1 VSGSDAPSLP
11 DRATRELAQREFERP
26 LAVEAGAGTGKTALL
41 VARAAAWCLGPG
53 WAKHEGRGL
62 PPSEVARAVL
72 DRVVAIT
79 FTEAA
84 AAEMATKV
92 AAGLSEVA
100 GGGTPLGWLPDP
112 GELPADRASLELR
125 ARALADEIHRL
136 RVHTI
141 HAFCQRLLREAPLEA
156 GVHPR
161 FEVDGDGSRVEEVV
175 AEVVEEKL
183 RTGEA
188 GGSAD
193 WQRLAAE
200 GRGPAA
206 VVTAA
211 VEGIRAGLLA
221 EDIASDPVR
230 ADVAR
235 EWGDRLRAAVGRF
248 RSVEAGRL
256 RGLGGR
262 VKVAVRTMEAVDA
275 LAAALDRDVLEGEGF
290 DALARLCAPV
300 GDTEWA
306 RLQAWGDGT
315 FGVTEA
321 KAVGE
326 GFSAVRDAAAELV
339 EVLAALRPVRV
350 AELSAARRVLGSVL
364 AEVRSRLRR
373 RGILTYDDLL
383 TGAAGLLDS
392 SPGVRREVRAG
403 IDQLMVDEFQDTD
416 RVQCRLVE
424 LLALDDGSG
433 PRPGLFVVGDPKQSI
448 YGWRRADLAAYHDFM
463 DLLRQ
468 RGGSCE
474 PLVANFRSHQPI
486 LDEVGRVVAPLMTF
500 EHGLQ
505 PAYKELEATAERI
518 DSPGFDAPPWTA
530 VEHWVCWLASSDSQI
545 PTKPSRGHRAEQE
558 LEAEAV
564 AADILRLHEQA
575 GVAWGDIA
583 ILLRSTTEQA
593 VLLEAMQRRG
603 VPFDVA
609 RERAYYR
616 QREVVDAVGLVRCV
630 LEPEDTLALL
640 TLLRSDMVG
649 VPDGVLA
656 PLWDAGFAARM
667 AALDGG
673 DDTAVERAV
682 ACVDGVARGAGH
694 GAPGT
699 DDVPHWRDAL
709 VLAVGAV
716 DRLRRVERSES
727 PDRFVT
733 RLRDLLQ
740 PEVTAT
746 ARYLGDVRR
755 ARLERFFAELEQVL
769 ERHGASPAAVARF
782 LRRAVEEGRES
793 QLPPEPESDTDA
805 VQVMTIH
812 QAKGLDFAHVY
823 LVQTHRDSGG
833 WGGGPV
839 VEVLERTGGQREYAL
854 FGWPTPGMAAARD
867 ARRRREAAE
876 RVRLLYVALTRA
888 KHRLVISGAWNR
900 IGGASP
906 VLGASSFQELVAHRG
921 SEEALDAQATDR
933 VSRRSDADADHV
945 QWVFPAL
952 WDTPMEAVAPEH
964 REGDDQSALES
975 LAADVAALAGARS
988 TAEARSARAMGGR
1001 MSDEAHR
1008 VLDTADAEE
1017 ERGGAEPASR
1027 SVAAEVG
1034 TLVHAVF
1041 ETLDLGSPLAPQL
1054 VAHAR
1059 RLADHPDGTVDDDRR
1074 RSITERVQR
1083 LLTALSD
1090 STCLRRMESIAAG
1103 VVAREL
1109 PVMVPAGEESDA
1121 VAFLAGAVDLVY
1133 RDPDGGLVVAD
1144 YKTDA
1149 VADEAALAARVE
1161 VYRPQLAAYAGALT
1175 AAFGLDAPPRRE
1187 LWFLAADRI
1196 VCLD

>member
-1 VSGSDAPSLP
+1 MSEPTARPLP
-11 DRATRELAQREFERP
+11 DLATRELAQREFVRP

-53 WAKHEGRGL
+53 WARHEDGEST
-62 PPSEVARAVL
+62 PPEVARTVL

-92 AAGLSEVA
+92 AAGLAEVA

-112 GELPADRASLELR
+112 DEIPSDRHAIELR

-161 FEVDGDGSRVEEVV
+161 FDVDGDGSRVEETV
-175 AEVVEEKL
+175 AEVVEEML
-183 RTGEA
+183 RTGVA
-188 GGSAD
+188 GASED
-193 WQRLAAE
+193 WRRLAAA

-206 VVTAA
+206 VVTAV
-211 VEGIRAGLLA
+211 VEAIRVGLRA
-221 EDIASDPVR
+221 EDLERDPVHPE
-230 ADVAR
+230 AAAA
-235 EWGDRLRAAVGRF
+235 WAGRLREAVAEF
-248 RSVEAGRL
+248 RSVEGGRL

-262 VKVAVRTMEAVDA
+262 VALAVRTTEAVDQ
-275 LAAALDRDVLEGEGF
+275 LAAALDRGMPDGAGF
-290 DALARLCAPV
+290 DALSGACALV

-306 RLQAWGDGT
+306 RLRAWGAGDLK
-315 FGVTEA
+315 VTEA

-326 GFSAVRDAAAELV
+326 HLGEVARAASALV
-339 EVLAALRPVRV
+339 VLLAALRPVR
-350 AELSAARRVLGSVL
+350 AADLGAARRVLAAVL
-364 AEVRSRLRR
+364 CEVRLRLRH
-373 RGILTYDDLL
+373 RGILTYEDLL
-383 TGAAGLLDS
+383 TGAAGLLER

-424 LLALDDGSG
+424 LLALDDHGG

-463 DLLRQ
+463 DLLRE
-468 RGGSCE
+468 RGGTCE

-486 LDEVGRVVAPLMTF
+486 LDEVGRLVAPMMSF

-505 PAYKELEATAERI
+505 PAYETLEATGDRI
-518 DSPGFDAPPWTA
+518 DSPGFDVAPWSA
-530 VEHWVCWLASSDSQI
+530 VEHWVCWRPDLESQR
-545 PTKPSRGHRAEQE
+545 PTKPSRSHRDEQE
-558 LEAEAV
+558 LEADAV
-564 AADILRLHEQA
+564 AADILRLHEQ
-575 GVAWGDIA
+575 GSVPWGDIA

-603 VPFDVA
+603 VPFEVA
-609 RERAYYR
+609 RERDYYR
-616 QREVVDAVGLVRCV
+616 QREVVDAVGLVRCT
-630 LEPEDTLALL
+630 LEPEDTLSLL
-640 TLLRSDMVG
+640 TLLRSDMIG
-649 VPDGVLA
+649 LPDGVLA

-667 AALDGG
+667 AAIDG
-673 DDTAVERAV
+673 DDGAAVERAV
-682 ACVDGVARGAGH
+682 ACVDAVARGAGR
-694 GAPGT
+694 GTPGT
-699 DDVPHWRDAL
+699 DDLPRWRDAL
-709 VLAVGAV
+709 VFAVGSV
-716 DRLRRVERSES
+716 DRLRRSARCES

-755 ARLERFFAELEQVL
+755 ARLERFFAELEHVL
-769 ERHGASPAAVARF
+769 ERHAASPAAVARF

-793 QLPPEPESDTDA
+793 QLPPEPESDVDA

-812 QAKGLDFAHVY
+812 QAKGLDFSHVY
-823 LVQTHRDSGG
+823 VVQTHRDSGG
-833 WGGGPV
+833 RGGSAI
-839 VEVLERTGGQREYAL
+839 VEVLDGSGRREYEL

-888 KHRLVISGAWNR
+888 KHRLVMSGAWNR
-900 IGGASP
+900 LGGVA
-906 VLGASSFQELVAHRG
+906 GAEEASSFGELVAGRR
-921 SEEALDAQATDR
+921 SEEQLELQAADGEARRRDAE
-933 VSRRSDADADHV
+933 ADHV
-945 QWVFPAL
+945 QWVFPVMWATEMQPADEGPCDRGDGPAL
-952 WDTPMEAVAPEH
+952 
-964 REGDDQSALES
+964 
-975 LAADVAALAGARS
+975 AALASDVALLSAARTS
-988 TAEARSARAMGGR
+988 AVARSAMPMGGR

-1008 VLDTADAEE
+1008 LLDTAEVEAESE
-1017 ERGGAEPASR
+1017 STGRVER
-1027 SVAAEVG
+1027 SVAAAVG
-1034 TLVHAVF
+1034 TEVHAVL
-1041 ETLDLGSPLAPQL
+1041 EVLELGRPLADQ
-1054 VAHAR
+1054 VRAAR
-1059 RLADHPDGTVDDDRR
+1059 ARQDLRDDDPSIDDAG
-1074 RSITERVQR
+1074 RSVHEQLDRV
-1083 LLTALSD
+1083 LAALVD
-1090 STCLRRMESIAAG
+1090 STCLRRLESIAPR

-1109 PVMVPAGEESDA
+1109 PVLVPAREGSG
-1121 VAFLAGAVDLVY
+1121 VVGFLAGAVDLVY
-1133 RDPDGGLVVAD
+1133 RDDDGTLVVAD

-1149 VADEAALAARVE
+1149 VGDPAVLAQRIE
-1161 VYRPQLAAYAGALT
+1161 LYRPQLEAYADALT
-1175 AAFGLDAPPRRE
+1175 AAFALEVRPRRE

-1196 VCLD
+1196 VELE